1 MGYIGKTANM
11 ADFNKCGGYGYME
24 RLSSPRKKGLT
35 EASPLMIIRIRKRLP
50 SG

>member
-1 MGYIGKTANM
+1 M
-11 ADFNKCGGYGYME
+11 ADFNKCGEMVTW
-24 RLSSPRKKGLT
+24 SVSHPHKKKGLT